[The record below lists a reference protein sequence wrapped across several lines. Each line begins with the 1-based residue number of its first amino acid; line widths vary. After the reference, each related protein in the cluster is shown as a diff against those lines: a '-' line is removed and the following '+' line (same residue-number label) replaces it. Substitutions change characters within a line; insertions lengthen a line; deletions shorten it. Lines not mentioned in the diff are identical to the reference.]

1 MNMDRDLLIAWA
13 VRVAE
18 ENAVTGM
25 SVLSAWYSNFEKTKD
40 VEQAKNLTELAIMD
54 SNPLEMF

>member
-1 MNMDRDLLIAWA
+1 MDRDLLIAWA

-25 SVLSAWYSNFEKTKD
+25 SVLSSWYDNFEKTKD
-40 VEQAKNLTELAIMD
+40 VEKAKNLTELAIMD